1 MTALSAM
8 MQPFLVGGVGSA
20 AVLGMVRISSEYIK
34 HRRSSSETRLDDAS
48 TADTVSKTYERIL
61 RDLREERET
70 DRKDIAALKAQVAA
84 LNDRIDRNVTTARE
98 ARDRAEA
105 SEHRSDRNIRLLQ
118 KHIGKLSD
126 LMRAAGLVP
135 PEPPVL
141 ETEPMRYQRE
151 ELRDAIP
158 SLMYG
163 GVAQPGANAPK
174 DEPET

>member
-1 MTALSAM
+1 MIEPASLAQS
-8 MQPFLVGGVGSA
+8 FVVGGFGSA
-20 AVLGMVRISSEYIK
+20 AVLGVVRIASEWIK

-61 RDLREERET
+61 RDMRAERAD
-70 DRKDIAALKAQVAA
+70 DRQDILALKTQVAA
-84 LNDRIDRNVTTARE
+84 LNERIDRNVTTARE

-141 ETEPMRYQRE
+141 EPEPMRDQQA

-158 SLMYG
+158 GLMYG
-163 GVAQPGANAPK
+163 RIAGLGANAPK
-174 DEPET
+174 DEEEP